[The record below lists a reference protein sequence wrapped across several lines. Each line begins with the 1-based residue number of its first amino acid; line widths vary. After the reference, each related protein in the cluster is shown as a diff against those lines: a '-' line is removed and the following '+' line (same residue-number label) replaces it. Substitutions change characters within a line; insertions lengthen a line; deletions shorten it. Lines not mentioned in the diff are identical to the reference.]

1 MRMARTL
8 GRKISSDG
16 FDAGMGQ
23 MACWAV
29 AILVLALGFLKLASL
44 PLTETELFFGLLLVL
59 AVVLLSVNFGML
71 LRIDSKR
78 RDQDN
83 N

>member
-1 MRMARTL
+1 MRFARTL

-23 MACWAV
+23 LACWAV
-29 AILVLALGFLKLASL
+29 SILVLGLGFLKLASL

-59 AVVLLSVNFGML
+59 AVGLLGVNLGML
-71 LRIDSKR
+71 LRIE
-78 RDQDN
+78 N
-83 N
+83 NTRQKGSD